1 MSKVFNR
8 SIQLSGQKRIINDI
22 TIRVLSYDRD
32 GNVLLC
38 SGTTIP
44 TDTNSGYAKGAT
56 FIDTDAVTGLEGSYV
71 NRGTSTSCLFTNA
84 VGYVAG
90 AGGAVTQAT
99 SITTTVTL
107 SKLSGTITTVAAT
120 LAAGV
125 DATFTVTN
133 TEVDATDVVV
143 ASIKS
148 YGGTADGIPVVNVIA
163 TASGSFK
170 LNIRNTGAVA
180 LDAIILVNFAVI
192 KAVAA

>member
-1 MSKVFNR
+1 MKVFNR
-8 SIQLSGQKRIINDI
+8 AIRLNGIAQTINSVD
-22 TIRVLSYDRD
+22 IRVLEYDQAGD
-32 GNVLLC
+32 VLRAV
-38 SGTTIP
+38 GTTVP
-44 TDTNSGYAKGAT
+44 TDASSGFAKGAI
-56 FIDTDAVTGLEGSYV
+56 FIDTDVATGLDGAYV
-71 NRGTSTSCLFTNA
+71 NKGTNTSCLFTNA
-84 VGYVAG
+84 VGYVTG

-99 SITTTVTL
+99 SITTTVVL
-107 SKLSGTITTVAAT
+107 SKLSGTITTVSAT

-133 TEVDATDVVV
+133 TEVEATDVVV

-163 TASGSFK
+163 TADGSFK

-180 LDAIILVNFAVI
+180 LDAVVLINFAVI